1 MKKELL
7 EFLLKRIKEEAH
19 SAEEYVQ
26 EINDEA
32 KADEHL
38 AKMAAFQEVA
48 RYVEKHIY

>member
-1 MKKELL
+1 MKEKLL
-7 EFLLKRIKEEAH
+7 TYLADRIKQEAS

-26 EINDEA
+26 EIGDET

-48 RYVEKHIY
+48 RYVESNL